1 MPSAVCAR
9 RWMRSP
15 ATASREPQH
24 DMSTLPRRLRARRR
38 SRRGK
43 SFRFRRC
50 AHSSPRCATLSCRRT
65 TSMAGRRSCS
75 SRGTSS
81 TAALAGDSIR
91 VICGPTAAG
100 KSEIALRLALEYGA
114 TIISA
119 DSRQIYRGF
128 DIGTAKPGPAEI
140 RTVPHRGIDVA
151 DPTERYSASRW
162 ASEAR
167 AWIAEA
173 EDERR
178 VPLVAGGTGFYIRA
192 LFEPLFDA
200 PPLDAARRQSLQKV
214 MDQLPLP
221 ELRRWCRAID
231 PAKAGLGRVQLSR
244 AIETALL
251 TGQRLTDLQKQSA
264 NRQAHTLPRLQP
276 SFLVVDRGSRLAQ
289 RIENRVD
296 AMLEGGWIDEVRS
309 LMAHVPAYA
318 PAWKSSGYRVVR
330 ALAEDGLS
338 LSSARARI
346 IIETRQFAKRQRT
359 WFRHQLGAASVTH
372 VDPDEPGS
380 GAIVER
386 WWKTG
391 TAEVT

>member
-1 MPSAVCAR
+1 
-9 RWMRSP
+9 
-15 ATASREPQH
+15 
-24 DMSTLPRRLRARRR
+24 
-38 SRRGK
+38 
-43 SFRFRRC
+43 
-50 AHSSPRCATLSCRRT
+50 
-65 TSMAGRRSCS
+65 
-75 SRGTSS
+75 
-81 TAALAGDSIR
+81 LAGDSIR

-128 DIGTAKPGPAEI
+128 DIGTAKPGPAEM

-151 DPTERYSASRW
+151 DPTERYSASRF

-200 PPLDAARRQSLQKV
+200 PPLDGPRRQALQEV
-214 MDQLPLP
+214 MDQLPLG
-221 ELRRWCRAID
+221 ELRRWCRTID
-231 PAKAGLGRVQLSR
+231 PSKANLGRVQLSR

-251 TGQRLTDLQKQSA
+251 TGHRLTDLQKQSA
-264 NRQAHTLPRLQP
+264 SRQADSLPRLQP
-276 SFLVVDRGSRLAQ
+276 SFLLVDPGPSLAQ
-289 RIENRVD
+289 RIESRVD
-296 AMLEGGWIDEVRS
+296 AMLEGGWVDEVRS
-309 LMAHVPAYA
+309 LMAHVPADA

-330 ALAEDGLS
+330 ELAGGSVS
-338 LSSARARI
+338 LSSARERI

-359 WFRHQLGAASVTH
+359 WFRHQLAGSVTR

-391 TAEVT
+391 TVEVT